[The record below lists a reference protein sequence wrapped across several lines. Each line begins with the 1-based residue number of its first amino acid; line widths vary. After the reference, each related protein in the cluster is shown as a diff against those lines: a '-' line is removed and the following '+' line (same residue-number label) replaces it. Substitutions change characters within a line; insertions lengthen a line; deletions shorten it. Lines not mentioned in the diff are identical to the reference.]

1 MYKLVCHFSMLNEH
15 HLLTPCERLSV
26 VVYDHEPSS
35 IIAYS
40 LRWVCYIEHNS
51 DFVIPWWSIHLISS
65 TDLFNSASYPKMC
78 MNLRI
83 AELDLAQCIA
93 YSLRLVCCILHYN
106 QHCLVHITMVSPC
119 NQHP

>member
-1 MYKLVCHFSMLNEH
+1 MYNLDSCFSMLNEH

-40 LRWVCYIEHNS
+40 LRWVCCIVHNI

-65 TDLFNSASYPKMC
+65 TGLFNSASYPKMC

-93 YSLRLVCCILHYN
+93 YSLRLVCCILHYK
-106 QHCLVHITMVSPC
+106 QHWLDYVMVVSLC
-119 NQHP
+119 NQLS